1 MKETE
6 ILLTIIVNF
15 LLKELSKKL
24 CGETVIREVIF
35 KQNLGVKD
43 ENCRTGKALK
53 DTVKGMESADL
64 NTHMFYR

>member
-43 ENCRTGKALK
+43 EN
-53 DTVKGMESADL
+53 SARQAR
-64 NTHMFYR
+64 H

>member
-24 CGETVIREVIF
+24 CGETVIREV
-35 KQNLGVKD
+35 
-43 ENCRTGKALK
+43 LK
-53 DTVKGMESADL
+53 
-64 NTHMFYR
+64 R